1 MDRSEPMNKEGG
13 FTIIETLIA
22 LTILGVGLASFYQ
35 AVGGSTSAT
44 TTARKHRHAAA
55 AIANILAE
63 VGRSRPL
70 AVGITT
76 GKLPDGQQWTLD
88 IRAASNLPVVASQSS
103 ITSYVVEVA
112 MGDGSQARSRDVA
125 VRTLLLGPVQ

>member
-1 MDRSEPMNKEGG
+1 MDKEGG
-13 FTIIETLIA
+13 FTILETLVA

-35 AVGGSTSAT
+35 VFGGSISAT

-70 AVGITT
+70 AVGVTT

-88 IRAASNLPVVASQSS
+88 IRTESNVRVVASQGS

-112 MGDGSQARSRDVA
+112 VGDGSQARSRDVA